1 MTTTPGIDVSRWQG
15 DINWEIVASAG
26 YRFAVIRATV
36 GETYIDPRLHAN
48 WAGARN
54 AGLLVSAY
62 HVVKPEHPADSQVA
76 RLFEALGDRR
86 ADLPLVLDIE
96 LHGDLSPAD
105 ITACIQGCLHKVEQ
119 TGGRKPIIYTAKWF
133 WNSHVLPSSEWPAYD
148 LWAANYGVATPSLP
162 AGWSEWKFWQYS
174 DKGSVPGVSA
184 GSTDLNWYAGTY
196 EDLLKYAGTVPQ
208 PQPRPGVGLQAR
220 VSVPT
225 LNLRNGPGVNYTD
238 IGDLHKGD
246 VVSIMALDGQDVWVE
261 IEAGKWAAFA
271 AHDQRYMEL
280 EGARA
285 RVSIP
290 TLNVRSGPSTGSSDI
305 GDLHRGDSVNIIGL
319 DGKDVWAEI
328 EPGKWA
334 AFASHGERYLE
345 LEEARAVEAVERTAR
360 FQIYRD
366 RRGEYRWRLRAI
378 NGEIIADSNE
388 GYSRKSDCE
397 HGIDLVKRQAP
408 GAAVE
413 DQT

>member
-1 MTTTPGIDVSRWQG
+1 MSTTSGIDVSRWQG
-15 DINWEIVASAG
+15 DIKWEMVAAAG

-36 GETYIDPRLHAN
+36 GETYTDPRFHMN

-54 AGLLVSAY
+54 AGLLVSVY

-76 RLFEALGDRR
+76 RLLDALGDRR

-96 LHGDLSPAD
+96 LHGGLGPAD
-105 ITACIQGCLHKVEQ
+105 ITACINDCLRKVEQ
-119 TGGRKPIIYTAKWF
+119 TSGRKPIIYTAKWF
-133 WNSHVLPSSEWPAYD
+133 WNSHVLPSPEWSAYD
-148 LWAANYGVATPSLP
+148 LWVAHYGVSAPALP
-162 AGWSEWKFWQYS
+162 TGWSEWRFWQYS

-196 EDLLKYAGTVPQ
+196 EDLLKYAGTVL
-208 PQPRPGVGLQAR
+208 QPRPGVGLRAR

-225 LNLRNGPGVNYTD
+225 LNLRNGPDVNYTD
-238 IGDLHKGD
+238 IGDLHAGD
-246 VVSIMALDGQDVWVE
+246 VVSIIALDGQDVWVE
-261 IEAGKWAAFA
+261 IEQGKWAAFA
-271 AHDQRYMEL
+271 SHGERYMEL

-285 RVSIP
+285 RVSVP
-290 TLNVRSGPSTGSSDI
+290 TLNIRNSPSTGSSDI
-305 GDLHRGDSVNIIGL
+305 GDLHLGDSVNIIGL

-334 AFASHGERYLE
+334 AFAAHGERYMQ
-345 LEEARAVEAVERTAR
+345 LEEVREVEELKRTAR

-366 RRGEYRWRLRAI
+366 SQGEYRWRLRAA

-388 GYSRKSDCE
+388 GYIRRSDCE
-397 HGIDLVKRQAP
+397 HGIDLVKHQASD
-408 GAAVE
+408 AAVE